1 MTIQDTGPEKIAN
14 AQRNAKIM
22 TMRAE
27 GATFQAIAAEVG
39 ISRQRVHQI
48 VAEMIAEIPAA
59 STEQYR
65 TEMLERLDRIKS
77 EAAKLA
83 FAESRVTYDEDGS
96 ERADHGPK
104 LAALREMRSAEAQI
118 AKLLGLDAPV
128 KSEVAASVA
137 FTYQF
142 QGAEDV

>member
-22 TMRAE
+22 MMRAE
-27 GATFQAIAAEVG
+27 GATFQAIADEVG
-39 ISRQRVHQI
+39 VSRQRVHQI
-48 VAEMIAEIPAA
+48 VAEMIAEIPVS
-59 STEQYR
+59 STQQYR
-65 TEMLERLDRIKS
+65 AEMLERLERIKA

-83 FAESRVTYDEDGS
+83 FDSPRVTYDEDGS
-96 ERADHGPK
+96 EHVDHGPK
-104 LAALREMRSAEAQI
+104 VAALREMRAAEAQI

-137 FTYQF
+137 FTYRF
-142 QGAEDV
+142 EGAEDV